1 MHCIRKTTA
10 THRPTERRGSGR
22 CRLDASPSLYAYYRL
37 MRNKKILYVSQEI
50 TPYLKD
56 SEMGDMLQKL
66 PQKVQEKGFEV
77 RAFMPKYGCINERR
91 HQLHEVIRLSGANIS
106 IDDNDHPLILKVAT
120 LQASRMQVYFIDNDD
135 FFQRHAMKDIEIRET
150 PADND
155 ERMMFFTRGTLDT
168 VKKLRWE
175 PAVMQCTGWI
185 STLVP
190 AYVKKHYAEDST
202 IGEAK
207 IVFSLYNDR
216 FDGTLDGR
224 FVEKLLMDGFTDAD
238 LEALGAGESVDW
250 MALNRIAIRHADG
263 VMQMSP
269 DVPEELVA
277 YARELGKPFLPY
289 QGEEI
294 QAEPIIEF
302 YKSF

>member
-1 MHCIRKTTA
+1 M
-10 THRPTERRGSGR
+10 
-22 CRLDASPSLYAYYRL
+22 
-37 MRNKKILYVSQEI
+37 
-50 TPYLKD
+50 
-56 SEMGDMLQKL
+56 
-66 PQKVQEKGFEV
+66 
-77 RAFMPKYGCINERR
+77 
-91 HQLHEVIRLSGANIS
+91 
-106 IDDNDHPLILKVAT
+106 
-120 LQASRMQVYFIDNDD
+120 
-135 FFQRHAMKDIEIRET
+135 
-150 PADND
+150 
-155 ERMMFFTRGTLDT
+155 
-168 VKKLRWE
+168 
-175 PAVMQCTGWI
+175 
-185 STLVP
+185 
-190 AYVKKHYAEDST
+190 
-202 IGEAK
+202 
-207 IVFSLYNDR
+207 FSLYNDR

-289 QGEEI
+289 QGGEI